1 VQFLKA
7 SRLDGPATVATGS
20 FHHVYRSFSARRH
33 RVHRRHSSRQP
44 VYQRSDAHRSDRLIS
59 FKTLGLKVQVMNNS
73 FTLDR
78 RNGKIMGVCAGLS
91 NRSGLDVTLIRV
103 AVVLLTLCALGPIG
117 VVAYLLAGW
126 LAEG

>member
-1 VQFLKA
+1 M
-7 SRLDGPATVATGS
+7 S
-20 FHHVYRSFSARRH
+20 
-33 RVHRRHSSRQP
+33 
-44 VYQRSDAHRSDRLIS
+44 
-59 FKTLGLKVQVMNNS
+59 NS

-91 NRSGLDVTLIRV
+91 NRTSVDVTIIRI
-103 AVVLLTLCALGPIG
+103 AVTLLTLCMLGPVG